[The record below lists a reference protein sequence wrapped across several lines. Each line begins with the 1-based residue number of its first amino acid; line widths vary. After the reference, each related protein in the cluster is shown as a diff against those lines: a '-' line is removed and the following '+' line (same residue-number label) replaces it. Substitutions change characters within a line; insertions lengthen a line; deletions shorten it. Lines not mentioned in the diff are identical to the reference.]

1 MTVYEVVGKV
11 EGTQQGMLQ
20 CPGAS
25 NYREPLLP
33 LSLRSRELLLEHTHR
48 EVDGEGYPR
57 GSLSVYK
64 GMLSTCN
71 YLATDEANRVN
82 TPTLLVFQLLKAT
95 VPGAINAI
103 SACPSP
109 GQAPRP

>member
-11 EGTQQGMLQ
+11 EGTQQGTVQ

-25 NYREPLLP
+25 NYKGPLLP
-33 LSLRSRELLLEHTHR
+33 LSLRSRELLFERTHS
-48 EVDGEGYPR
+48 EWDGEGRAR

-71 YLATDEANRVN
+71 YLATDEANRIN

-95 VPGAINAI
+95 VPGAINATN
-103 SACPSP
+103 ACPSP